1 MILKMMIYWTCVIWA
16 LFWEN
21 RISSKLAVISTS
33 SEEGRT
39 SYSIKEIRT
48 NFMQIMG
55 KYWEN
60 IRGEQRS
67 QYQSWLIFCV
77 NLRTGTQIFLH
88 LKKKQQIVIA
98 IERLAH
104 IDLYWITYIIFI
116 NQEQCTIAHIKSHLT
131 STKVQLWAHSCTTR
145 QSHEGSTCPSFELS
159 FKSIDLFSLQKYKES
174 LCWPGERIK
183 VHCWWLAIRSLHN
196 SFLFDTWI
204 SLSCYMDLSK
214 LIHVSF

>member
-1 MILKMMIYWTCVIWA
+1 MILKMIISRTRVIWA

-88 LKKKQQIVIA
+88 LKKTTNRHSYKAISPYWSLLNNIHNIHKSRTMHLSNHTSHPPKFNFGHIA
-98 IERLAH
+98 VQLGRAMWARLA
-104 IDLYWITYIIFI
+104 
-116 NQEQCTIAHIKSHLT
+116 
-131 STKVQLWAHSCTTR
+131 
-145 QSHEGSTCPSFELS
+145 
-159 FKSIDLFSLQKYKES
+159 
-174 LCWPGERIK
+174 
-183 VHCWWLAIRSLHN
+183 LH
-196 SFLFDTWI
+196 
-204 SLSCYMDLSK
+204 LSCFSNPSTYFLCRKTKKACADLEK
-214 LIHVSF
+214 E

>member
-1 MILKMMIYWTCVIWA
+1 MIISRTLVIWA

-88 LKKKQQIVIA
+88 LKKTTNRHSYRAVSPYWSLLNNIHNIHKSRTMHNV
-98 IERLAH
+98 H
-104 IDLYWITYIIFI
+104 IS
-116 NQEQCTIAHIKSHLT
+116 HIKSHLT

-145 QSHEGSTCPSFELS
+145 QSHVGSTCPSFELS
-159 FKSIDLFSLQKYKES
+159 FKSIDLFSLQKDKES

>member
-1 MILKMMIYWTCVIWA
+1 MIISRTRVIWA

-116 NQEQCTIAHIKSHLT
+116 NQEQCTYQITPHIHQSSTLGTYIA
-131 STKVQLWAHSCTTR
+131 VQLGSGRALWA
-145 QSHEGSTCPSFELS
+145 G
-159 FKSIDLFSLQKYKES
+159 
-174 LCWPGERIK
+174 
-183 VHCWWLAIRSLHN
+183 LALH
-196 SFLFDTWI
+196 
-204 SLSCYMDLSK
+204 LSCLSNPSTYFLCRKTKKACADLEK
-214 LIHVSF
+214 E